1 MNLLDKY
8 NQKQLEKVSEGKILP
23 KFRAGDT
30 IRIHTV
36 VPRLDVKSS
45 KKTDSVMRIQMFEG
59 LCIARKNN
67 GLASTCTV
75 RKISHDEDEEKV
87 LSLHSYLVDKIEVI
101 RRGKVRRAKLYYIR
115 NLRGKAMR
123 VVELKQPRET
133 K

>member
-8 NQKQLEKVSEGKILP
+8 NQKQLEKVSEGKTLP

-67 GLASTCTV
+67 GLGSTCTV
-75 RKISHDEDEEKV
+75 RKISHDEGVEKV
-87 LSLHSYLVDKIEVI
+87 LSLHSYLVDKIEVV